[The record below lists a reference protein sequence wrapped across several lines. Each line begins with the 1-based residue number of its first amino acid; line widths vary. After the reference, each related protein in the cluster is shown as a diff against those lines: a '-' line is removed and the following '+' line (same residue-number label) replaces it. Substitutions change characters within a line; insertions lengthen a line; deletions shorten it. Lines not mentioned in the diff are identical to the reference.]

1 MNKKALII
9 FVSITIV
16 VIIITALDI
25 YSRILKIYYPRTYEN
40 EVIKYASKYEIDEN
54 WIFALIKA
62 ESNFKENSIS
72 SSGAV
77 GLMQLMEK
85 TAKETAEEIRHGIWR
100 FKRCK
105 RKYRTR
111 HKILYK
117 TIKVLRAETI
127 I

>member
-9 FVSITIV
+9 FVSITIT
-16 VIIITALDI
+16 IIIIIAFDI
-25 YSRILKIYYPRTYEN
+25 YSRILKIYYPKTYEA
-40 EVIKYASKYEIDEN
+40 EVNKYASKYEIDEN

-85 TAKETAEEIRHGIWR
+85 TAKETAEEIRHRI
-100 FKRCK
+100 
-105 RKYRTR
+105 
-111 HKILYK
+111 
-117 TIKVLRAETI
+117 
-127 I
+127 

>member
-1 MNKKALII
+1 MRKKALII

-16 VIIITALDI
+16 IVIITAFDI
-25 YSRILKIYYPRTYEN
+25 YSKILKIYYPKTYEN

-85 TAKETAEEIRHGIWR
+85 TAKETAEEIRYGI
-100 FKRCK
+100 
-105 RKYRTR
+105 
-111 HKILYK
+111 
-117 TIKVLRAETI
+117 
-127 I
+127 